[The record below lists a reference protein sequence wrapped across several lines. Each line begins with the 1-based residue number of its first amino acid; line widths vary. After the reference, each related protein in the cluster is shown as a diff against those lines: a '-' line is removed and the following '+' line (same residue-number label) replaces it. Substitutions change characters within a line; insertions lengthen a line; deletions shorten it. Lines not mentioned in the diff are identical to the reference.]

1 MELVTNLV
9 IHLKYMDTKLFKL
22 LILLLFVSNVSCLA
36 EEFSDK
42 QLLEI
47 ALRAFDKR
55 KAVKNQNL
63 GIKAIREGMANL
75 SDAQRTRAM
84 ALRIFD
90 LDAKDQGRMRY
101 NTTSSLEHVLMDD
114 PTLITDSAELKKM
127 IANET
132 DARKFFIL
140 SSMADQLMGNQK
152 SDFVVEMSSMLFRHE
167 PLAKM
172 SVDSEYYF
180 RNLSDASF
188 FAYNIIVRNLK
199 LLNADF
205 IPADEKLPYPDKI
218 SFLVKWLKENYPG
231 CEQLGEK
238 KTTTKDLRKV
248 NANEKSEVREEKR
261 ISAASEDQ
269 SSKRTSSGLPWWQ
282 ISGAAT
288 VLIMILV
295 ILFKGFGVR
304 PKGP

>member
-75 SDAQRTRAM
+75 SDAQKTRAM

-140 SSMADQLMGNQK
+140 SSMADQLMGDQK

-172 SVDSEYYF
+172 VGEYYF
-180 RNLSDASF
+180 ESLSDASF

-205 IPADEKLPYPDKI
+205 IPPDEKIPYPEKI
-218 SFLVKWLKENYPG
+218 PILIQWLKANYPG
-231 CEQLGEK
+231 CENLGE
-238 KTTTKDLRKV
+238 TTTSQNLKKV
-248 NANEKSEVREEKR
+248 DAPQPAEREQKR
-261 ISAASEDQ
+261 VPTQSEDQ
-269 SSKRTSSGLPWWQ
+269 SSKHTSSGIPWLQ
-282 ISGAAT
+282 LSVAAT
-288 VLIMILV
+288 ILIVVLGIWLK
-295 ILFKGFGVR
+295 LNRGRFEWR
-304 PKGP
+304 